1 MTESSTPPGVPSP
14 ARLAAWL
21 NDHVPGGPL
30 ELTDIQLIAGGRSNL
45 TYRLTVSG
53 PGAAP
58 GTEAGPGA
66 APGTEAAP
74 GSAADGTRLLVL
86 RRPPLGHV
94 LPTAHDMSREFR
106 VLSAL
111 AGTRVPVAPLVAS
124 CTDDEVIG
132 APFYVM
138 EYVPGVVLRTRA
150 DTKALTEAQ
159 AAELSRRLAE
169 MLAAIHDVDVNQV
182 GLGDLGRGAGYLR
195 RQLDRWQRQWELSAT
210 QDRPGYTQLVQRLTA
225 ALPAEGQTTLVHGDY
240 RLDNAL
246 VTLNPQPRITAVV
259 DWEMATLG
267 DPLAD
272 LGLTLVYW
280 TEDGEE
286 GWLTPAGATGRD
298 ARGDGRRHRQPRV
311 LDPGRVR
318 RRVRPAHRAGRVPDR
333 LLRGVRLLQA
343 GRRPGGHPR
352 PVPAG
357 QNGRRR
363 LRARRLRRTVAH
375 RSCAPGARHA
385 VEHLIRPG
393 APLAPASCPVPRSRR
408 VCRPAPAR
416 LPSIFEA
423 RRPAFAGPLNR

>member
-1 MTESSTPPGVPSP
+1 MTESSSPPGIPSP
-14 ARLAAWL
+14 ARLASWL
-21 NDHVPGGPL
+21 NDHVPGAPV

-45 TYRLTVSG
+45 TYRLTVS
-53 PGAAP
+53 AP
-58 GTEAGPGA
+58 GAGPGA
-66 APGTEAAP
+66 APGPGAASAP
-74 GSAADGTRLLVL
+74 GAAQGPGAEGTRLLVL

-159 AAELSRRLAE
+159 AADLSRCLAD
-169 MLAAIHDVDVNQV
+169 MLAAIHGVDVNQV

-195 RQLDRWQRQWELSAT
+195 RQLDRWQRQWDLSAT
-210 QDRPGYTQLVQRLTA
+210 REMPGYTQLVERLTA
-225 ALPAEGQTTLVHGDY
+225 ALPVEGQTTLVHGDY

-286 GWLTPAGATGRD
+286 GWLTPVGSPAGTRGVSADATASPGFWTRAEFAAEYARLTGRD
-298 ARGDGRRHRQPRV
+298 VSRIGYYVAFGYFKLAVVLEGIHARYQQGKTVGEGFEQEGFAVPLLIARAHQV
-311 LDPGRVR
+311 LDT
-318 RRVRPAHRAGRVPDR
+318 
-333 LLRGVRLLQA
+333 Q
-343 GRRPGGHPR
+343 
-352 PVPAG
+352 
-357 QNGRRR
+357 
-363 LRARRLRRTVAH
+363 
-375 RSCAPGARHA
+375 
-385 VEHLIRPG
+385 
-393 APLAPASCPVPRSRR
+393 
-408 VCRPAPAR
+408 
-416 LPSIFEA
+416 PST
-423 RRPAFAGPLNR
+423 

>member
-1 MTESSTPPGVPSP
+1 MTETSSPPGIPSP
-14 ARLAAWL
+14 ARLASWL
-21 NDHVPGGPL
+21 NDHVPGGPV

-58 GTEAGPGA
+58 GSGA
-66 APGTEAAP
+66 EGA
-74 GSAADGTRLLVL
+74 RLLVL

-159 AAELSRRLAE
+159 AADLSRRLAE
-169 MLAAIHDVDVNQV
+169 MLAAIHGVDVNHV

-210 QDRPGYTQLVQRLTA
+210 QDRPGYTQLVERLTA

-240 RLDNAL
+240 RLDNVL
-246 VTLNPQPRITAVV
+246 VTLDPQPRITAVV

-286 GWLTPAGATGRD
+286 GWLTPAGSPAGTRGVTADATASPGFWTRAEFAAEYARLTGRD
-298 ARGDGRRHRQPRV
+298 VSRIGYYVAFGYFKLAVVLEGIHARYLQRQTVGEGFEQEGLAVPTLVARAHQV
-311 LDPGRVR
+311 LD
-318 RRVRPAHRAGRVPDR
+318 AD
-333 LLRGVRLLQA
+333 
-343 GRRPGGHPR
+343 
-352 PVPAG
+352 
-357 QNGRRR
+357 
-363 LRARRLRRTVAH
+363 AR
-375 RSCAPGARHA
+375 
-385 VEHLIRPG
+385 
-393 APLAPASCPVPRSRR
+393 
-408 VCRPAPAR
+408 
-416 LPSIFEA
+416 
-423 RRPAFAGPLNR
+423 

>member
-1 MTESSTPPGVPSP
+1 
-14 ARLAAWL
+14 
-21 NDHVPGGPL
+21 
-30 ELTDIQLIAGGRSNL
+30 
-45 TYRLTVSG
+45 
-53 PGAAP
+53 
-58 GTEAGPGA
+58 
-66 APGTEAAP
+66 
-74 GSAADGTRLLVL
+74 
-86 RRPPLGHV
+86 V

-124 CTDDEVIG
+124 CTDGEVIG

-210 QDRPGYTQLVQRLTA
+210 QDRPGYTQLVERLTA

-240 RLDNAL
+240 RLDNVL
-246 VTLNPQPRITAVV
+246 VTLDPEPRITAVV

-280 TEDGEE
+280 TEAGEK
-286 GWLTPAGATGRD
+286 GWLTPAGIPADAPGLSTDATTTPGFWTRAEFTAEYARLTGRD
-298 ARGDGRRHRQPRV
+298 VSQIGYYMAFGYFKLAVVLEGIHARYLQHQTVGEGFEREGVAVPLLISRAHQV
-311 LDPGRVR
+311 LDQGSS
-318 RRVRPAHRAGRVPDR
+318 
-333 LLRGVRLLQA
+333 
-343 GRRPGGHPR
+343 
-352 PVPAG
+352 
-357 QNGRRR
+357 
-363 LRARRLRRTVAH
+363 T
-375 RSCAPGARHA
+375 
-385 VEHLIRPG
+385 
-393 APLAPASCPVPRSRR
+393 
-408 VCRPAPAR
+408 
-416 LPSIFEA
+416 
-423 RRPAFAGPLNR
+423 